1 MDMMDINQRIDKL
14 TEAEAKA
21 ALFDTVS
28 RLGVLLF
35 QLRDSWVSNSFGES
49 AEDCANEVLDEAL
62 KEARK

>member
-1 MDMMDINQRIDKL
+1 MEIKQRIDAL
-14 TEAEAKA
+14 TEREAKA

-35 QLRDSWVSNSFGES
+35 QLRDSWASDSFGES
-49 AEDCANEVLDEAL
+49 SEDCANEVLDEAL

>member
-1 MDMMDINQRIDKL
+1 MDIKTRIDNL

-28 RLGVLLF
+28 RLGVLRF
-35 QLRDSWVSNSFGES
+35 QLRCSWVSDSFEKS
-49 AEDCANEVLDEAL
+49 SEECANEILDDVL